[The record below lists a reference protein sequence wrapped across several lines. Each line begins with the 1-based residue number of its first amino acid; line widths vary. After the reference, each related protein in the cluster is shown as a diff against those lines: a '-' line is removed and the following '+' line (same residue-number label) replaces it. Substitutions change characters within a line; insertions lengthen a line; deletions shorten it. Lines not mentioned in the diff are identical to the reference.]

1 MLNFI
6 YDSLETV
13 KGLKFPGVKVYTTLT
28 LTIFA
33 IVIVA
38 GLYFI
43 LADAI
48 FGELYQS
55 FYDGMSATAGVME
68 NVDQNVIV
76 ENLTGTVE

>member
-28 LTIFA
+28 LAIFA

-55 FYDGMSATAGVME
+55 F
-68 NVDQNVIV
+68 
-76 ENLTGTVE
+76 